1 MDLTYPAMAPAWLQ
15 SSPMRLAARQS
26 IASLAVFAVI
36 LLMLVAVDD
45 RVRDRFSDLA
55 SGSGN
60 ASISGRASELGGAL
74 MTAARQ
80 QSIENAPLLVF
91 AVGGAVLVVFM
102 VKT

>member
-1 MDLTYPAMAPAWLQ
+1 MK
-15 SSPMRLAARQS
+15 LAVRQG
-26 IASLAVFAVI
+26 IASFAVFAAV
-36 LLMLVAVDD
+36 LLMLVSVDD
-45 RVRDRFSDLA
+45 RVRDRFHDLA
-55 SGSGN
+55 SGSGS
-60 ASISGRASELGGAL
+60 ASISGRASELSEAL